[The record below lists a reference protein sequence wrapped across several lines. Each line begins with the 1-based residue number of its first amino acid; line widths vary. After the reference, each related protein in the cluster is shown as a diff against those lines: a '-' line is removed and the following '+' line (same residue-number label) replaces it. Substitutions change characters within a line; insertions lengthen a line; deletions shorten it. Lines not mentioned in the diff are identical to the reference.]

1 MRDFNRFINAILE
14 NPLLRS
20 NDLVEHF
27 LTKKPEDF
35 HIIKLKYKNISK
47 IVSMNEFRSLTGELD
62 VTFYNDEEHSSTN
75 IMKNVEKKINI
86 LKEINTNLKNVISC
100 MENLNNYLEI
110 LSKLFFNLENE
121 YQTKEYKFDALD
133 HLGRLCKN
141 IGGFYLDK
149 KNILDIKVRE
159 FFKYI
164 NLELNEIKNLCN
176 DSKYAKINL
185 EKCESILLNYQ
196 NNKTNNKNMETYN
209 YELQKK
215 QIERNLAKRTCNFL
229 RNRAYE
235 EFNRIM
241 GLHFYRIKN
250 YFFQIKPEISDCFT
264 KENLNTMQII
274 NCF

>member
-62 VTFYNDEEHSSTN
+62 ITFYNDEEHSSTN

-121 YQTKEYKFDALD
+121 YQNKEYKFDALD

-250 YFFQIKPEISDCFT
+250 YFMQIKPEISDCFT